1 MSKKKKSDSTP
12 PKSKSTSSTKHA
24 STDKPA
30 STGMSTST
38 GRKKKRSIAPKKPI
52 SRDALD
58 RFYQN
63 TELLMQNYRTIAWV
77 LENFPTTVS
86 EELNRPFQNL
96 DALLASIDIQ
106 LSLEN
111 RMLESRLRSVE
122 KSRYLMER
130 INEAVSLIR
139 KKPEDGE
146 RLYNVLY
153 TTYIAPEKLTHQEIL
168 FRLDISSRQYYRF
181 RRQALKI
188 LAIRLWSTPNAE
200 ISSWLELIYM
210 LEPTN

>member
-38 GRKKKRSIAPKKPI
+38 GRKKKSSIAPKKPV

>member
-1 MSKKKKSDSTP
+1 MSKKKKSDSTS
-12 PKSKSTSSTKHA
+12 PKSKSTSSTKPA
-24 STDKPA
+24 STDKLA
-30 STGMSTST
+30 SNGMSTST
-38 GRKKKRSIAPKKPI
+38 GRKKKRSIAPKKPV

>member
-12 PKSKSTSSTKHA
+12 PKSKSTSSTKPA